1 MTNGNLGSMVKGM
14 GAGMLLGITASV
26 IGVNVLNKNQKLKR
40 SSSRAVHAVG
50 NMLNDAQSMLK

>member
-1 MTNGNLGSMVKGM
+1 MTNGNLGSMVKGV

-26 IGVNVLNKNQKLKR
+26 IGVSVINKNQRLKR

-50 NMLNDAQSMLK
+50 DMLSDAHSMLK